1 MDLPTLAVFRTVATE
16 KSFSRAA
23 VKLARTQPAV
33 SLAVQ
38 RLEQA
43 LGEALIDR
51 SGRLLRLTD
60 AGQVVLD
67 HARRFDNLR
76 DELGQAL
83 AELRDKAAGR
93 LVIGANESATLY
105 LLPLLSRYRRRYPRV
120 KVQVRRSQSSKIPTE
135 ILEGDLELGVVSYD
149 PDHPR
154 LASRIIYTDH
164 LACVVSPRHR
174 LARRRSVSIADL
186 GTETFIGH
194 IVVSPYKEVVVRE
207 FERLK
212 VPLHRDVEMPTVE
225 SIRKLVQRNEGIA
238 FLPRMC
244 VEEEIAQGTLR
255 EVAVKGL
262 SAERKIR
269 LVYPADRT
277 LSHAARAFL
286 SSLSAQASPSSSSK
300 VASPERSM
308 AR

>member
-1 MDLPTLAVFRTVATE
+1 MDLSALEVFRTVAVE

-23 VKLARTQPAV
+23 VKLARTQPAI

-38 RLEQA
+38 RLEQD
-43 LGEALIDR
+43 LGESLIDR
-51 SGRLLRLTD
+51 SGRQVRLTD

-67 HARRFDNLR
+67 HARRFENLR
-76 DELGQAL
+76 SELTSAL
-83 AELRDKAAGR
+83 AELRDNATGR
-93 LVIGANESATLY
+93 LLIGANESAILY
-105 LLPLLSRYRRRYPRV
+105 LLPLISRYRRQYPRV

-149 PDHPR
+149 PNDDR
-154 LASRIIYTDH
+154 LTSRIIYTDH
-164 LACVVSPRHR
+164 LACVVSPQHR

-186 GTETFIGH
+186 GMETFIGH

-212 VPLHRDVEMPTVE
+212 VPLNRDLEMPTVE
-225 SIRKLVQRNEGIA
+225 AIRKMVQRNEGVS

-244 VEEEIAQGTLR
+244 VEDEIAQGTLR
-255 EVAVKGL
+255 EIQVKGL
-262 SAERKIR
+262 MAERKIR
-269 LVYPADRT
+269 LVHPAGRT

-286 SSLSAQASPSSSSK
+286 ALL
-300 VASPERSM
+300 
-308 AR
+308 

>member
-43 LGEALIDR
+43 LGQALIDR
-51 SGRLLRLTD
+51 SGRQLRLTD

-76 DELGQAL
+76 AELDQAL

-93 LVIGANESATLY
+93 LLIGANESATLY
-105 LLPLLSRYRRRYPRV
+105 LLPLISRYRRRYPRV
-120 KVQVRRSQSSKIPTE
+120 KVQVRRCQSSKIPTE
-135 ILEGDLELGVVSYD
+135 ILEGDLELGVISYD
-149 PDHPR
+149 PNDSR
-154 LASRIIYTDH
+154 LAARIIYTDH

-174 LARRRSVSIADL
+174 LARRRSVSITDL
-186 GTETFIGH
+186 GMETFIGH

-207 FERLK
+207 FERLQ
-212 VPLHRDVEMPTVE
+212 VPLNRDLEMPTVE
-225 SIRKLVQRNEGIA
+225 AIRKMVQRNEGVS

-255 EVAVKGL
+255 EIQVKGL
-262 SAERKIR
+262 QAERKIR
-269 LVYPADRT
+269 LVHPAGRP

-286 SSLSAQASPSSSSK
+286 GLL
-300 VASPERSM
+300 
-308 AR
+308 

>member
-38 RLEQA
+38 RLEQE
-43 LGEALIDR
+43 LGEPLIDR
-51 SGRLLRLTD
+51 GGRQVRLTD

-76 DELGQAL
+76 AELAGAL
-83 AELRDKAAGR
+83 AELRDKATGR
-93 LVIGANESATLY
+93 LLIGANESATLY
-105 LLPLLSRYRRRYPRV
+105 LLPLISRYRRRYPRV
-120 KVQVRRSQSSKIPTE
+120 KVQVRRCQSSKIPTE
-135 ILEGDLELGVVSYD
+135 ILEGDLELGVISYD
-149 PDHPR
+149 PNDVR
-154 LASRIIYTDH
+154 LTARIIYTDH

-174 LARRRSVSIADL
+174 LSRRRSVSITDL
-186 GTETFIGH
+186 GMETFIGH

-207 FERLK
+207 FERLQ

-225 SIRKLVQRNEGIA
+225 AIRKMVQRNEGIA

-255 EVAVKGL
+255 EVQVKGL
-262 SAERKIR
+262 MAERKIR
-269 LVYPADRT
+269 LVHPAGRT

-286 SSLSAQASPSSSSK
+286 ALL
-300 VASPERSM
+300 
-308 AR
+308 